1 MTTRGWRTVAMRASG
16 NSKTLLLASK
26 LRPPSRPPNPA
37 RRVRMADHSPLPW
50 RVMLDETFGGDKAV
64 DGIAAADG
72 VVIEDMIHPDDAEF
86 ICRAVNH
93 HDALLAALKALVYS
107 AHPSKHE
114 HPAMFDAWQKAHA

>member
-1 MTTRGWRTVAMRASG
+1 
-16 NSKTLLLASK
+16 
-26 LRPPSRPPNPA
+26 
-37 RRVRMADHSPLPW
+37 MADHSPLPW

-114 HPAMFDAWQKAHA
+114 HPAMFDAWQKAHAAIADAEPRKEITHA